1 VTDRNELVRLDGET
15 GTQLWG
21 TKLPFFVNEER
32 RRRVE
37 IVAHYGPIIA
47 GGRVLVGS
55 NDGLIRSFDP
65 VSGVLTG
72 SVEVPGGATTNPV
85 VAGRTLY
92 VVSRKGVL
100 HALR

>member
-1 VTDRNELVRLDGET
+1 MTDRNELVRLDGET
-15 GTQLWG
+15 GERIWG
-21 TKLPFFVNEER
+21 TRLPFFVKEDR

-47 GGRVLVGS
+47 GGRVIVGS

-65 VSGVLTG
+65 VTG
-72 SVEVPGGATTNPV
+72 AQVSAVEVPGGASTNPV
-85 VAGRTLY
+85 VAGNTLY
-92 VVSRKGVL
+92 VVSRSGVL